1 MKLILIPRNGKSL
14 DVEQKDGVDEM
25 LSDVQ
30 IDVRDLL
37 CVFSHYPFRFSALS
51 GQVWRSEL
59 NIGVD
64 NELKLLQTYTI
75 SIKKLKEIQY
85 AHVMMQIHQCFKVAR
100 REYHDDY
107 GAPSDK
113 GCEDDPRNVGV
124 GLIWTT
130 CTERGSTV
138 YHALVS

>member
-1 MKLILIPRNGKSL
+1 
-14 DVEQKDGVDEM
+14 VEQKDGVDEM

-64 NELKLLQTYTI
+64 NELKLLQTYNINKKVERNTI
-75 SIKKLKEIQY
+75 CS
-85 AHVMMQIHQCFKVAR
+85 C
-100 REYHDDY
+100 DD
-107 GAPSDK
+107 ADPSMF
-113 GCEDDPRNVGV
+113 
-124 GLIWTT
+124 
-130 CTERGSTV
+130 
-138 YHALVS
+138 